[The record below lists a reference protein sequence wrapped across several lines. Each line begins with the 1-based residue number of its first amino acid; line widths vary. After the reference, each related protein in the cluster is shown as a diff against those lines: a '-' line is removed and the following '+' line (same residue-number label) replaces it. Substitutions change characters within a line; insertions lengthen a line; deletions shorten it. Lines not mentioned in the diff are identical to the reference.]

1 MLLHLQW
8 ERGNNMRYL
17 PTGAQMKTGRPKDD
31 HRDGYA
37 VDGSDGAG
45 GTFCCGDDGV

>member
-17 PTGAQMKTGRPKDD
+17 PTGAQMKQGDQKTITEM
-31 HRDGYA
+31 GYA

>member
-1 MLLHLQW
+1 
-8 ERGNNMRYL
+8 MRYL
-17 PTGAQMKTGRPKDD
+17 PTGAQMKQGDQNDD
-31 HRDGYA
+31 HRDGHA